1 MFKWCWNNFLI
12 ISTGF
17 RFSKI
22 SVECSVHFCSCPC
35 LIIRDLVIFNS
46 FYTLQ
51 TLPVMKSGF
60 SLCTCSLQGKTC
72 NENRFFPVK
81 NMYTG
86 KTLFSLQGWVCS
98 VGLKKANESDQAQT
112 GFYVGFIF
120 TFWFTLSLPTGLK
133 SVNLQYNMLGR
144 WVDGPNDSF
153 TLWCFGPYAD
163 IGK

>member
-1 MFKWCWNNFLI
+1 MIEVWLFAFCFTSTMIVPIGLFCFKTFI
-12 ISTGF
+12 DFG
-17 RFSKI
+17 
-22 SVECSVHFCSCPC
+22 
-35 LIIRDLVIFNS
+35 
-46 FYTLQ
+46 TLQ

-60 SLCTCSLQGKTC
+60 SLCMCSLQGKTC

-120 TFWFTLSLPTGLK
+120 TF
-133 SVNLQYNMLGR
+133 
-144 WVDGPNDSF
+144 
-153 TLWCFGPYAD
+153 
-163 IGK
+163 